1 MSGESLAGQAR
12 ALAGRA
18 RDVLGEAQVAGR
30 LDAVLARLDEPLR
43 VAIAGKVKAGKS
55 TLLNALVGQELAPT
69 GAAELTRVVTWY
81 RDGVT
86 YRATL
91 HPIRGEPRQVPFA
104 RDGGPVEVDLGGTS
118 PEEVDRVEIEWPS
131 QALRTMT
138 IIDTPGI
145 ASLSPEL
152 AERTRVFLAPED
164 EGVTQADAV
173 LYLMRHL
180 HTADVRFLESFHD
193 EDVARANPIN
203 AIGVLSRA
211 DEIGVARLDAMASAR
226 RIAERYRR
234 DPALRRLCLTV
245 VPVAGLLAQS
255 AATLRQDEFEALRA
269 LGALPPEEAG
279 RLLLGADLFLSSDGA
294 LPVTADERRALLL
307 RFGLFGL
314 RLAAELMRRQPGA
327 TAPRLAAELVRRSGL
342 EDLRAVLGQQFTARA
357 DVLKARSALLELRE
371 VFRGLGDGLPADLA
385 GELERIQAGA
395 HGFAE
400 LRLLGELRSGMISL
414 RPDEL
419 EEAERLI
426 GAQGATPTS
435 RLGLSADEDPAAVAE
450 AARAALERWRRRAEN
465 PLTSPD
471 VAEAARVIARTCEAI
486 LQPTEK

>member
-1 MSGESLAGQAR
+1 MSGDSLAQQVR
-12 ALAGRA
+12 ALTVRA
-18 RDVLGEAQVAGR
+18 REHLKESAVAQR
-30 LDAVLARLDEPLR
+30 LEVVLARLDEPLR

-86 YRATL
+86 YSATL
-91 HPIRGEPRQVPFA
+91 YPVRGEPRQVPFA
-104 RDGGPVEVDLGGTS
+104 RDGGPVEVDLGGTP
-118 PEEVDRVEIEWPS
+118 PEDVDRVEIEWPS
-131 QALRTMT
+131 QALRGMT

-152 AERTRVFLAPED
+152 AERTRMFLAPED

-180 HTADVRFLESFHD
+180 HTADMRFLEAFHD
-193 EDVARANPIN
+193 EDVARASPIN

-211 DEIGVARLDAMASAR
+211 DEIGVARLDAMASAQ

-255 AATLRQDEFEALRA
+255 AATLRQDEFEAFRA
-269 LGALPPEEAG
+269 LGALPQDQAA
-279 RLLLGADLFLSSDGA
+279 RLLLAADLFLASDGG
-294 LPVTADERRALLL
+294 LPVLADVRRALLL

-342 EDLRAVLGQQFTARA
+342 EELRTVLGQQFTARA
-357 DVLKARSALLELRE
+357 DVLKARSALLELRD
-371 VFRGLGDGLPADLA
+371 VFRGLGQDLPTDLA
-385 GELERIQAGA
+385 GDLERIDAGA

-400 LRLLGELRSGMISL
+400 LRLLSALRNGLVDL

-419 EEAERLI
+419 EEAERLV
-426 GAQGATPTS
+426 GAEGAAPAA
-435 RLGLSADEDPAAVAE
+435 RLGLPPDADPPVIADAAL
-450 AARAALERWRRRAEN
+450 AALERWRRRTEN
-465 PLTSPD
+465 PLSSPD
-471 VAEAARVIARTCEAI
+471 VAEAARVIARTCEGLLAH
-486 LQPTEK
+486 